1 MHYFLICLCFLILCC
16 KSHRVIADQPL
27 LLLYN
32 IEFKEYISIC
42 ILLVGI
48 CIAPHLGFH
57 RQYCYKESYTHLVAQ
72 AHEFL

>member
-32 IEFKEYISIC
+32 IEFKDKMYFCGGLDHIGLINEIKHF
-42 ILLVGI
+42 GI
-48 CIAPHLGFH
+48 EPDKYMNSGIMLINF
-57 RQYCYKESYTHLVAQ
+57 KL
-72 AHEFL
+72 